1 MYYDNTETPA
11 KMIAATMTEI
21 PWSAPSLQIQL
32 DVFSALQKLK
42 YSERLSV
49 LAADLVATLSM
60 VEDVFRIYTERFGIG
75 SASRIAE
82 GKAIDSISDVSMR
95 RLPDQIIE
103 DKVVQRVCE
112 LSPFQ

>member
-1 MYYDNTETPA
+1 M
-11 KMIAATMTEI
+11 
-21 PWSAPSLQIQL
+21 
-32 DVFSALQKLK
+32 
-42 YSERLSV
+42 
-49 LAADLVATLSM
+49 AADLVAISSM

-75 SASRIAE
+75 SASHIAE

-103 DKVVQRVCE
+103 DKVVQRVRE